1 MADIIGNDMGF
12 NHKPSMPEFLNVGQ
26 KLSRRDLLV
35 GTGNAPMLV
44 INGADDYFIP
54 QAESLAPQI
63 STDLAEKDDSEQLH
77 NRLIRAVT
85 NWPYS
90 GCNGVLFWRR

>member
-54 QAESLAPQI
+54 RQRAWPRRFQTISL
-63 STDLAEKDDSEQLH
+63 
-77 NRLIRAVT
+77 
-85 NWPYS
+85 
-90 GCNGVLFWRR
+90 RRMTASNFITL